1 MGKSSS
7 PSEYR
12 RLQNRQNARA
22 FRQKQAEKGL
32 RQYVFWLTD
41 DQVKQIRKWLKNDG
55 AGVSNSG

>member
-1 MGKSSS
+1 MNK

-12 RLQNRQNARA
+12 RLQNRQNART

-41 DQVKQIRKWLKNDG
+41 AQVKQIRRLLG
-55 AGVSNSG
+55 LL